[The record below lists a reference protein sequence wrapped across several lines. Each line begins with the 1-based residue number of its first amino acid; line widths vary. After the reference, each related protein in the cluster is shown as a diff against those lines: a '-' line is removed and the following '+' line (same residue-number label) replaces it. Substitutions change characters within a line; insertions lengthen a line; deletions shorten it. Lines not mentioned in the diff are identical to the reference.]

1 MRVSRDEFEKLVSK
15 ALEELPKRFHNRLQ
29 NIVIVVE
36 EAPPKEIMRE
46 LGVKSPL
53 GLLGLYQG
61 VPLRHRGIHY
71 GNVLPDRIVIY
82 QRPIE
87 ARAQTRKELLIQIQ
101 RTVLHEIGH
110 FFGLAESEL
119 RKMEEDG

>member
-1 MRVSRDEFEKLVSK
+1 MRVSRDEFEKLVSET
-15 ALEELPKRFHNRLQ
+15 LEELPRRLRERLE
-29 NIVIVVE
+29 NIVIMVE
-36 EAPPKEIMRE
+36 EAPPKEIMRQ
-46 LGVKSPL
+46 LGVKSPR

-61 VPLRHRGIHY
+61 VPLKHRGVHY

-87 ARAQTRKELLIQIQ
+87 VRVQTRKELLIQIR
-101 RTVLHEIGH
+101 RTILHEIGH

-119 RKMEEDG
+119 RGIEGDE

>member
-1 MRVSRDEFEKLVSK
+1 MSRDEFEKIVSK
-15 ALEELPKRFHNRLQ
+15 ALEELPKRFHDRLE

-36 EAPPKEIMRE
+36 ETPPKEIIRE

-53 GLLGLYQG
+53 GLLELYQG
-61 VPLRHRGIHY
+61 VPLKHRGVHY

-87 ARAQTRKELLIQIQ
+87 ARVQTRKELLIQIR

-110 FFGLAESEL
+110 FFGLAEPEL
-119 RKMEEDG
+119 REIERDE

>member
-1 MRVSRDEFEKLVSK
+1 MRLSRDEFEKLVSK
-15 ALEELPKRFHNRLQ
+15 ALEELPKRFRDRLE
-29 NIVIVVE
+29 NIVIMVE
-36 EAPPKEIMRE
+36 EAPPKEITRQ

-61 VPLRHRGIHY
+61 VPLKHRGVRY

-87 ARAQTRKELLIQIQ
+87 ARVRNRKELLIQIR
-101 RTVLHEIGH
+101 RTVIHEIGH

-119 RKMEEDG
+119 REIEGNE